1 MKKTSRLISSTV
13 LPPIVLVL
21 LLCSIAYAVE
31 KRDARV
37 TQIVHDVRVLPSKA
51 AARPATLNETVSQGT
66 GVRTGSDSRA
76 ELTFGDLSLTRLGAN
91 TVFSFDQGA
100 RNVNLS
106 SGALLICVPPE
117 AGSVRISAPAV
128 SAAIS
133 GGIAMA
139 EAHKDSWIKII
150 IIEGQGVVTLKSTG
164 KSLTLHS
171 GQMIT
176 LPPGAREFTKVLNIN
191 LKKLTDKSLLV
202 RFAKLPKWVWN
213 LIDAEINRQ
222 LTSPPSGGYSDPTG
236 FDKIDQRAATLPT
249 PPEHTPPPDRSPPGL
264 NSLTGG
270 KPK

>member
-1 MKKTSRLISSTV
+1 MSKNVVRSSVQFVVLAAALTV
-13 LPPIVLVL
+13 AVV
-21 LLCSIAYAVE
+21 SAAYAAE

-51 AARPATLNETVSQGT
+51 AARPATMNETVSQGT

-76 ELTFGDLSLTRLGAN
+76 ELTFSDLSLTRLGAN

-106 SGALLICVPPE
+106 SGAILICVPPE

-139 EAHKDSWIKII
+139 EAHKDSWIKFI
-150 IIEGQGVVTLKSTG
+150 IIEGQGVITLKSTG
-164 KSLTLHS
+164 KSITLHS

-176 LPPGAREFTKVLNIN
+176 LPPGAREFTRVLNIN
-191 LKKLTDKSLLV
+191 LKKLTDKSLLI

-236 FDKIDQRAATLPT
+236 FDKIDQKLATST
-249 PPEHTPPPDRSPPGL
+249 PPEHTPPPERSPPGNL
-264 NSLTGG
+264 STG